1 MGIAGGLWRA
11 ETSVTPSVSFSI
23 PARRRAFCP
32 DVKEFM
38 DTLSTALEF
47 AERGMGKGSR
57 TPR

>member
-1 MGIAGGLWRA
+1 M
-11 ETSVTPSVSFSI
+11 ETRVTPSISFSI
-23 PARRRAFCP
+23 PPRRRAFWL

>member
-1 MGIAGGLWRA
+1 MGIVGDMWRV
-11 ETSVTPSVSFSI
+11 ETRVTPSVSFSI
-23 PARRRAFCP
+23 PTRRREFCS